1 MHCFVEQGD
10 GPPSPTPMRAP
21 QAGGV
26 LQHRAPNTT
35 PPPRSTPTNDPV
47 VGSMISPTSILVK
60 KLNHE
65 LTAPLSTLTPLTSI
79 SGDSTSPI
87 VATSSSTSS
96 LVNIPRSYRIPDFLQ
111 RYFFAT
117 QDAQGK
123 WSCASKAP
131 PLVIV
136 EVKPHPTQYD
146 DENLFY
152 LGAKVSRQ
160 TIEQAQYAFE
170 SSPAVQILGVLQAI
184 GYRWRY
190 IEYDR
195 SKLPGLRSFSEEI
208 DSSYGPIKFTDEDD
222 IFSDHRNSVS
232 PSDELRLF
240 QARPDFIK
248 PYFRGQGFLDL
259 IKNYEE
265 SKNALRAIGEH
276 IYNTIDERY
285 EALRLA
291 ILTAC

>member
-1 MHCFVEQGD
+1 
-10 GPPSPTPMRAP
+10 MRAP

-26 LQHRAPNTT
+26 LQRGTQNTT

-47 VGSMISPTSILVK
+47 VGSTISPTSIFIK
-60 KLNHE
+60 KLDHE

-79 SGDSTSPI
+79 SGDSTGPT

-111 RYFFAT
+111 RYFFAS

-123 WSCASKAP
+123 WSCPSKAP

-136 EVKPHPTQYD
+136 EVKPHPMQYD
-146 DENLFY
+146 DENLLY
-152 LGAKVSRQ
+152 LGTKVSRQ
-160 TIEQAQYAFE
+160 TVEQAQYAFE
-170 SSPAVQILGVLQAI
+170 SSPAVQVLGVIQAI

-190 IEYDR
+190 IEYYR
-195 SKLPGLRSFSEEI
+195 SKLPGLRSLSEEI
-208 DSSYGPIKFTDEDD
+208 DSTYEPVKFAGEDD
-222 IFSDHRNSVS
+222 IFSDHRHSVP
-232 PSDELRLF
+232 PSDDLKLF
-240 QARPDFIK
+240 QERPDFIE
-248 PYFRGQGFLDL
+248 PYFRGQVFLDL
-259 IKNYEE
+259 IKDYED

-285 EALRLA
+285 EALQLA
-291 ILTAC
+291 LFTTC